1 MHTFIFYLLAAV
13 STASASAVQT
23 CKTLDAKIPGRVSYP
38 DSTAYNASI
47 SSYYSGQ
54 ERDLNPG
61 CIFRPTSTSE
71 VSQFI
76 KLVTTSG
83 NTQFAVRGGG
93 HTLWPGAANV
103 DGGIT
108 VDMRAMNN
116 LELSK
121 DHRIARLGAGAVF
134 SDIYPQL
141 VPYNLTVMGGRVPG
155 IGAGGFVTGGG
166 ITFLSRRNGFSCDNV
181 YGYEVVLAS
190 GKVVYATQSSDSD
203 LWLALKGGSNNF
215 GIVTRF
221 DLAAFPLGNMW
232 YSDLSYNYT
241 DSVLSAHATAF
252 SNFMKPANYDS
263 AAMMGFFVYYT
274 NQGFG
279 LSDAMWYVEDVAN
292 PKVYDAFTKI
302 PNQGGVSELAT
313 VDKVVEKFGE
323 NLPATTA
330 RSYQLTLTFNNP
342 PAAVYLQ
349 LIQIWEKRI
358 TALSKVE
365 GLFIEFLFQPQPVT
379 NGTNMFGLKP
389 GKTDYVLIDM
399 TAAYNNASDDALVE
413 SVINDIVKKQ
423 RALLT
428 SSKYLVDFIYL
439 NYADISQ
446 NVLSTWGDGNLAK
459 LQAVSKKYDPKGV
472 FQTRSPGGYKLFK
485 N

>member
-1 MHTFIFYLLAAV
+1 MYSFVLCLLAAV
-13 STASASAVQT
+13 QAASASATQT
-23 CKTLDAKIPGRVSYP
+23 CKTLDAKLPGRVSYP

-61 CIFRPTSTSE
+61 CIFRPTSTAE

-76 KLVTTSG
+76 KLVTSSG

-103 DGGIT
+103 KGGIT

-116 LELSK
+116 LTLSK
-121 DHRIARLGAGAVF
+121 DHKIAHLGAGAVF

-190 GKVVYATQSSDSD
+190 GKVVYATQSSNSD

-215 GIVTRF
+215 GIITRF
-221 DLAAFPLGNMW
+221 DLAAFPMGNMW

-241 DSVLSAHATAF
+241 DSILSANAKAF

-263 AAMMGFFVYYT
+263 AAMMGQFVYYT

-279 LSDAMWYVEDVAN
+279 VSNAMWYIEDVAS

-302 PNQGGVSELAT
+302 PNLGGVSELAT
-313 VDKVVEKFGE
+313 VDQVVNNFGE
-323 NLPATTA
+323 NLPVTTG
-330 RSYQLTLTFNNP
+330 RSYQLTFTFNNP

-349 LIQIWEKRI
+349 LIKIWEKRI

-379 NGTNMFGLKP
+379 NGTNMFGLTP

-399 TAAYNNASDDALVE
+399 TAAYDNASDDALVE
-413 SVINDIVKKQ
+413 SVINDIVKQQ
-423 RALLT
+423 RALLK

-446 NVLSTWGDGNLAK
+446 NVLSTWGASNLAK

-485 N
+485 K

>member
-1 MHTFIFYLLAAV
+1 MYPFALCLLAAV
-13 STASASAVQT
+13 SSVSASTAQT

-76 KLVTTSG
+76 KLVTSSG

-108 VDMRAMNN
+108 VDMRAMNS
-116 LELSK
+116 LSLSE
-121 DHRIARLGAGAVF
+121 DHKIAHLGAGAVF

-141 VPYNLTVMGGRVPG
+141 TPYNLTVMGGRVPG
-155 IGAGGFVTGGG
+155 IGAGGFVTGGKYSLCLISHDLQMLTQSYLGG
-166 ITFLSRRNGFSCDNV
+166 ITFLSRKHGFSCDNV

-190 GKVVYATQSSDSD
+190 GKVVYASQSSNSD

-215 GIVTRF
+215 GIITRF

-241 DSVLSAHATAF
+241 DSVLSANAKAF
-252 SNFMKPANYDS
+252 SKFMKPANYDS
-263 AAMMGFFVYYT
+263 AAMMGMFVYYT

-279 LSDAMWYVEDVAN
+279 VSNAMWYVEDVAN
-292 PKVYDAFTKI
+292 PKVYDAFTQI
-302 PNQGGVSELAT
+302 PNLGGVSELAT
-313 VDKVVEKFGE
+313 VDKVVNDFGQ
-323 NLPATTA
+323 NLPATTG
-330 RSYQLTLTFNNP
+330 R
-342 PAAVYLQ
+342 
-349 LIQIWEKRI
+349 
-358 TALSKVE
+358 
-365 GLFIEFLFQPQPVT
+365 
-379 NGTNMFGLKP
+379 
-389 GKTDYVLIDM
+389 
-399 TAAYNNASDDALVE
+399 
-413 SVINDIVKKQ
+413 
-423 RALLT
+423 
-428 SSKYLVDFIYL
+428 
-439 NYADISQ
+439 
-446 NVLSTWGDGNLAK
+446 
-459 LQAVSKKYDPKGV
+459 
-472 FQTRSPGGYKLFK
+472 
-485 N
+485 